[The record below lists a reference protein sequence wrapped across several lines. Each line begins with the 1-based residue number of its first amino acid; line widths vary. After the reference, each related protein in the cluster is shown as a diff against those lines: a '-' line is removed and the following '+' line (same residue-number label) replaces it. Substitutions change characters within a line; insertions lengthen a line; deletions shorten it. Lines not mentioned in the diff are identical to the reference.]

1 MDIGIISVRYAK
13 ALLQFAV
20 ENKEEQAVYGE
31 MQTLGETFRAV
42 PALQQALIN
51 PTYTEEQKTGW
62 LLTAASGDAR
72 ATLSLR
78 RFVSLVV
85 KNGRAD
91 MMLFISAS
99 YLTLYRKKKH
109 LTEARLTFARQVN
122 ATLVERIRKMLEE
135 KIHAKVEMSVSED
148 KELLGGF
155 VLEYDTYRLD
165 ASVRTQL
172 NELRR
177 NWVQ

>member
-13 ALLQFAV
+13 ALLQFAL
-20 ENKEEQAVYGE
+20 ENKEEQKVYGE

-62 LLTAASGDAR
+62 LLTAASGDAK

-109 LTEARLTFARQVN
+109 LTEARLTFRQVN
-122 ATLVERIRKMLEE
+122 AALVERIRKMLEE

>member
-13 ALLQFAV
+13 ALLQFAI
-20 ENKEEQAVYGE
+20 ENGEEQAVYGE

-42 PALQQALIN
+42 PALQNALIN
-51 PTYTEEQKTGW
+51 PTYTEEQKAGW
-62 LLTAASGDAR
+62 LMTAVSGDAK
-72 ATLSLR
+72 ATLSSR

-109 LTEARLTFARQVN
+109 LTEAHLTLARQVN
-122 ATLVERIRKMLEE
+122 AVLVDRIRKMLEE

-177 NWVQ
+177 NWAQ

>member
-1 MDIGIISVRYAK
+1 
-13 ALLQFAV
+13 
-20 ENKEEQAVYGE
+20 
-31 MQTLGETFRAV
+31 
-42 PALQQALIN
+42 
-51 PTYTEEQKTGW
+51 
-62 LLTAASGDAR
+62 
-72 ATLSLR
+72 
-78 RFVSLVV
+78 
-85 KNGRAD
+85 

-122 ATLVERIRKMLEE
+122 AALVERIRKMLEE